1 MFYACT
7 ERNRAA
13 WYGAYDRSG
22 NGALRTWGR
31 ICRKTV
37 GIRIRLWLR
46 VSGIREAFR
55 RNAVGRLWQRQ
66 GKVVLPGQM
75 VLVK

>member
-1 MFYACT
+1 MEEMFYACT
-7 ERNRAA
+7 ERNRTA

-22 NGALRTWGR
+22 NGALRIWGR

-37 GIRIRLWLR
+37 GIWLR
-46 VSGIREAFR
+46 ISAIRKAFWQ
-55 RNAVGRLWQRQ
+55 NALERLWQRP